1 MLNFILKKLSPI
13 LIPAL
18 YFLCRISFKVM
29 RKMTPE
35 STARVFSNIELRKF
49 ATLFEGH
56 VINVSG
62 YLDSDKE
69 GSTYKTYFKNCK
81 SYTISNYKGEK
92 GFTDKQNEIF
102 IDLESDLPQELKGKF
117 DVVFNHTTLEHIFKI
132 DKAFENL
139 CALSND
145 TVILVV
151 PFLQPQHWIE
161 NSFEDYWRISPFALF
176 KLFKKNNLETLYIN
190 FNDNFASSTYI
201 FVVATK
207 QPQKWQSKFSAIPK
221 MNMKSHFPGHSLS
234 NLMID

>member
-1 MLNFILKKLSPI
+1 M
-13 LIPAL
+13 
-18 YFLCRISFKVM
+18 CRISFKLA
-29 RKMTPE
+29 RNMTQS
-35 STARVFSNIELRKF
+35 STARKFSNLELRKF
-49 ATLFEGH
+49 APLYEGH
-56 VINVSG
+56 IINVSG

-69 GSTYKTYFKNCK
+69 GNTYKSYFTKSK

-92 GFTDKQNEIF
+92 GLTHKENEVF
-102 IDLESDLPQELKGKF
+102 IDLESDLPEELKGKF
-117 DVVFNHTTLEHIFKI
+117 DVVYNHTTLEHIFKLE
-132 DKAFENL
+132 KAFENL

-176 KLFKKNNLETLYIN
+176 KLFKKHNLEILYVN

-201 FVVATK
+201 FAIATK
-207 QPQKWQSKFSAIPK
+207 QPDKWKSKFSTIPK

-234 NLMID
+234 NLLVD